1 MFWCLL
7 NLHWEELVRLFLS
20 DLTSNFPWSVSL
32 YNSSIWRPTNQCLMK
47 YFFIGK
53 VHFHKSMALSTNTR
67 ILDFWCEFI
76 FILSTP
82 IVSWNFYKVMFFF
95 RFWREFSKRE
105 DFPRKN
111 PFQWFFFPISKP
123 VFTPFFHSTV
133 VFLKRDVVINYLCQ
147 L

>member
-76 FILSTP
+76 SILSTP
-82 IVSWNFYKVMFFF
+82 IVSWNFYKVMLFLGFGENFPKEKTSSGKILSSGSFSQYQSQYF
-95 RFWREFSKRE
+95 RLSF
-105 DFPRKN
+105 
-111 PFQWFFFPISKP
+111 I
-123 VFTPFFHSTV
+123 V
-133 VFLKRDVVINYLCQ
+133 LLCF
-147 L
+147 